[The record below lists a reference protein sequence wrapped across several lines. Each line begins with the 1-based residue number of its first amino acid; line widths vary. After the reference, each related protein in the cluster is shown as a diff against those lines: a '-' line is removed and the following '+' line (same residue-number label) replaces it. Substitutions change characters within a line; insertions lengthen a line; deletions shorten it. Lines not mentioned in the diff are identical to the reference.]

1 MQLRFEGKTAAVT
14 GGASGIGLAVA
25 TELAASGAEVFL
37 FDVAGAERTQAA
49 CAAIAAAGGVATACR
64 ADVTQLDAIRSA
76 IAEMVARTGGVDIV
90 VNSAGMTAP
99 QELLGQGDPAMWR
112 RIVDV
117 NLFGTINVCHA
128 AIPHLIDRGGGRIIN
143 IASDAARIG
152 SAGEA
157 VYSATKGGVIALTR
171 SLARELARYQV
182 TVNCVS
188 PGPTDTPMLRAW
200 AETNQGILDKLVRS
214 VPLRRLGTPEDVAS
228 AVTFLASEQASYV
241 TGQVFS
247 VSGGVTMV

>member
-1 MQLRFEGKTAAVT
+1 MQVRFEGKTAVVT

-25 TELAASGAEVFL
+25 SELVASGAAVVL
-37 FDVAGAERTQAA
+37 LDISADQAERAA
-49 CAAIAAAGGVATACR
+49 THIAAAGGTASPR
-64 ADVTQLDAIRSA
+64 RVDVTDLAATDAALAA
-76 IAEMVARTGGVDIV
+76 IAGDAGGIDIV
-90 VNSAGMTAP
+90 VNCAGISAA
-99 QELLGQGDPAMWR
+99 QELLGQGDPDGWR

-128 AIPHLIDRGGGRIIN
+128 AVPHMVGRGGRVVN

-157 VYSATKGGVIALTR
+157 VYSATKGGVISLTR
-171 SLARELARYQV
+171 SLARELARHQV

-200 AETNQGILDKLVRS
+200 ATANPGILDKLTRS
-214 VPLRRLGTPEDVAS
+214 VPLRRLGTPEDIASMVA
-228 AVTFLASEQASYV
+228 FLASEQASYI
-241 TGQVFS
+241 TGQVIS

>member
-1 MQLRFEGKTAAVT
+1 MQVRFEGKTAVVT

-25 TELAASGAEVFL
+25 SELVASGAAVVL
-37 FDVAGAERTQAA
+37 LDISADQAERAA
-49 CAAIAAAGGVATACR
+49 THIAAAGGTASSR
-64 ADVTQLDAIRSA
+64 PVDVTDLAATDAALAA
-76 IAEMVARTGGVDIV
+76 IAGDAGGIDIV
-90 VNSAGMTAP
+90 VNCAGISAA
-99 QELLGQGDPAMWR
+99 QELLGQGDPDGWR

-128 AIPHLIDRGGGRIIN
+128 AVPHMVGRGGRVVN

-157 VYSATKGGVIALTR
+157 VYSATKGGVISLTR
-171 SLARELARYQV
+171 SLARELARHQV

-200 AETNQGILDKLVRS
+200 ATANPGILDKLTRS
-214 VPLRRLGTPEDVAS
+214 VPLRRLGTPEDIASMVA
-228 AVTFLASEQASYV
+228 FLASEQASYI
-241 TGQVFS
+241 TGQVIS

>member
-1 MQLRFEGKTAAVT
+1 MA
-14 GGASGIGLAVA
+14 
-25 TELAASGAEVFL
+25 
-37 FDVAGAERTQAA
+37 DA
-49 CAAIAAAGGVATACR
+49 CATIAAAGGAATAVR
-64 ADVTQLDAIRSA
+64 ADVTDLAATEQALADV
-76 IAEMVARTGGVDIV
+76 VARAGGIDIV
-90 VNSAGMTAP
+90 VNSAGISAP
-99 QELLGQGDPAMWR
+99 QELLGEGDPVMWR
-112 RIVDV
+112 RIVDI
-117 NLFGTINVCHA
+117 NLFGTIYVCHA
-128 AIPHLIDRGGGRIIN
+128 AIPHLIERGGGRVVN

-171 SLARELARYQV
+171 SLARELARYHV

-214 VPLRRLGTPEDVAS
+214 VPLRRLGTPEDIAS
-228 AVTFLASEQASYV
+228 AVTFFSSEQASYV